1 MSFSFIPPT
10 EAAISFGSLF
20 DPQLEIAPIFHGSE
34 DLTILKGV
42 SAKNMEAHISH
53 FLRQGVPWF
62 QHDRRPEDRS
72 ERHLIHRQSISG
84 ERR

>member
-1 MSFSFIPPT
+1 MSFSFNAPT

-20 DPQLEIAPIFHGSE
+20 GPQLEIAPIARGSE

-42 SAKNMEAHISH
+42 SANIMEAHISH

-72 ERHLIHRQSISG
+72 ERPLIHRQSISG
-84 ERR
+84 EKR